1 MADSIKD
8 LLFNGLDFSKLRDN
22 HEFKED
28 SVREVIILPIL
39 EHLGYNPNNIVR
51 SKSLKHPFLKI
62 GSDKKRSIELI
73 PDYVMKVDEN
83 YAWVLDAKGPRENVL
98 DEDYI
103 GQVYSY
109 AVHPEIC
116 STYFALCNGLE
127 IVVFR
132 TNGNNE
138 PILLFQLEEIDHYY
152 GLLQR
157 LLSPD
162 SFHSGKQVL
171 YEPQRSSEFNYLT
184 QSLPDEVVVHKQ
196 SAKRHYGVHAYFTTQ
211 SWDIV
216 QRYIKNFT
224 RPGDLVLDPFG
235 GSGVTAIEAMMTRR
249 RGINVDIN
257 PLAIFMV
264 DALTTNVNQQELLI
278 AYNDIKAKYLKNEPK
293 TKEQVQKAILKY
305 PQPKPIKLPEGS
317 DVPTADLLFSDRQ
330 KAQLGLLKYLI
341 QKQKNENVR
350 KTLMLMFSGLL
361 TKINLTYHPS
371 GNRSEGRGNA
381 SVFAYYRYRIA
392 PRPVELEPMKYFEK
406 RLKRVLEAKNEMR
419 LFINEGTKKDLQI
432 VKGSATNLK
441 FLTNESVDYIYTD
454 PPYADKIPYLDLST
468 MWYAWLDLNVSE
480 NDYKNEAIEGGDHKK
495 SKDEYKTLIAKS
507 IEEMYRVLKFDRW
520 MSFVF
525 AHKDPEF
532 WHLIIDTAERCGF
545 EYVGAV
551 PQKNGQSSFKKRQNP
566 FTVLSGQLIINFR
579 KVRNPKTIMKAHL
592 GIEMADV
599 VMQTIEGVIAKNNGA
614 TLEQINDELIVRGL
628 ELGFLDLMR
637 KEYSDLTPLL
647 TNNFDYDEKTE
658 TFFIRKNTKF
668 TTHIDVNLRIRYY
681 LISLLRRKERE
692 GQNITFDEI
701 VLEILPLLKNGT
713 TPKSQTI
720 LKVLEDIGQR
730 TGDNYWTLKK
740 VEPDLFGQI

>member
-1 MADSIKD
+1 
-8 LLFNGLDFSKLRDN
+8 
-22 HEFKED
+22 
-28 SVREVIILPIL
+28 
-39 EHLGYNPNNIVR
+39 
-51 SKSLKHPFLKI
+51 
-62 GSDKKRSIELI
+62 
-73 PDYVMKVDEN
+73 
-83 YAWVLDAKGPRENVL
+83 
-98 DEDYI
+98 
-103 GQVYSY
+103 
-109 AVHPEIC
+109 
-116 STYFALCNGLE
+116 
-127 IVVFR
+127 
-132 TNGNNE
+132 
-138 PILLFQLEEIDHYY
+138 
-152 GLLQR
+152 
-157 LLSPD
+157 
-162 SFHSGKQVL
+162 
-171 YEPQRSSEFNYLT
+171 
-184 QSLPDEVVVHKQ
+184 VVHKQ